1 MVQNDVRYNPAK
13 DYSEVDQFGFV
24 DIRKSMING
33 YVPNDLQSDS
43 SLFNGIE
50 NPSSIVGKP
59 SDIFESYRM
68 MDSLANKV
76 KEHTV
81 KTAVS
86 QTEN

>member
-1 MVQNDVRYNPAK
+1 MVQCDIKFNSAK

-24 DIRKSMING
+24 DIRKSIING

-50 NPSSIVGKP
+50 NPASIVGKP

-68 MDSLANKV
+68 MDDLDKKV
-76 KEHTV
+76 KEHTA
-81 KTAVS
+81 KAAVS

>member
-1 MVQNDVRYNPAK
+1 MVQCDVKYDPAK

-33 YVPNDLQSDS
+33 YVPNDLQSDNTA
-43 SLFNGIE
+43 FNGID
-50 NPSSIVGKP
+50 NPASIVGKP

-68 MDSLANKV
+68 MDSLNEKV
-76 KEHTV
+76 KEHTA

-86 QTEN
+86 ESEN